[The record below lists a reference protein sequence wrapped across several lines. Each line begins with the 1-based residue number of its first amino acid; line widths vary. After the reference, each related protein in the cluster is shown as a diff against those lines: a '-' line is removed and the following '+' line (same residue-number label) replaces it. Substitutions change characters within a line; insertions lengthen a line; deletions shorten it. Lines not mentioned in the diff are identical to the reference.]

1 MADGTYDITDDLK
14 ITPSGQYLLRYRHEE
29 GKDFV
34 AGGITNYFRHRA
46 RLGMEAMYANR
57 FGVFLQ
63 LQDVRTFG
71 EESHTLFD
79 YNADGFDL
87 HQAYLRVLPI
97 EQIEMRLGR
106 QEVAYENHRL
116 IGTVGWLEQAR
127 SFDALRGI
135 IKPDEMVAIDLFYA
149 RTGEDHALTL
159 LPDGSRAHMDDK
171 DVIATNVHVSPMKE
185 LEVGFTFMVDIDA
198 NDAVQKRKY
207 TAGGIVTGKTDIGLS
222 YGAEGYY
229 QFGRADND
237 PAAGRGV
244 TYSAWLVA
252 ARAQMDIKVPTKPF
266 VGAFGDFLSGDSD
279 TADDTFRTFD
289 VPYATNHKFYG
300 EMDFFL
306 NSVAHTQQRGLAD
319 LGGVVGF
326 KPFDGAVAK
335 VTYHHFKGM
344 AGRDGEIDADGND
357 TELDT
362 FGNEVDLKLA
372 YSPWKPLT
380 FDWMYGFFVPGD
392 IKRCMPG
399 ATGAC
404 TTPATKTE
412 HFIYSTV
419 SAKF

>member
-1 MADGTYDITDDLK
+1 
-14 ITPSGQYLLRYRHEE
+14 
-29 GKDFV
+29 
-34 AGGITNYFRHRA
+34 
-46 RLGMEAMYANR
+46 
-57 FGVFLQ
+57 
-63 LQDVRTFG
+63 
-71 EESHTLFD
+71 
-79 YNADGFDL
+79 FDL
-87 HQAYLRVLPI
+87 HQAYVRVLPI
-97 EQIEMRLGR
+97 DQIEMRLGR
-106 QEVAYENHRL
+106 QEIFFENHRL

-135 IKPDEMVAIDLFYA
+135 IKPDEMISIDVFYA
-149 RTGEDHALTL
+149 RTGEDHAMTL
-159 LPDGSRAHMDDK
+159 LADGSRAHIDDK
-171 DVIATNVHVSPMKE
+171 DVIAANVHLAPMKE
-185 LEVGFTFMVDIDA
+185 LEAGLTFMVDIDA
-198 NDAVQKRKY
+198 NDVVQKRKY

-229 QFGRADND
+229 QFGGADND
-237 PAAGRGV
+237 PAAGRDV

-252 ARAQMDIKVPTKPF
+252 ARAQMDIDVTTKPF

-279 TADDTFRTFD
+279 PVDGTFRTFD

-306 NSVAHTQQRGLAD
+306 NSVAHTGQRGLAD

-326 KPFDGAVAK
+326 KPIEGGVAK
-335 VTYHHFKGM
+335 ITYHHFKAM
-344 AGRDGEIDADGND
+344 AGRNGEVDASGGE

-362 FGNEVDLKLA
+362 FGNEVDLKLS

-404 TTPATKTE
+404 TTPETKAE
-412 HFIYSTV
+412 HFVYSTV